1 MNKVSI
7 IVAILV
13 VLGVGGVVA
22 AIQLNNNDES
32 GTTNMNGTSM
42 DGMKSDSS
50 KSGTSMNMGE
60 QDLTAQKEVTMDIKD
75 FDFEKANIKIKV
87 GTKVTWT
94 NVDSARHNV
103 VIDGE
108 GEEGLGSE
116 LLAKGESY
124 SYTFT
129 KAGMTK
135 YLCEPHPYMKA
146 MINVVE

>member
-1 MNKVSI
+1 MNKSVI
-7 IVAILV
+7 IVAVLV
-13 VLGVGGVVA
+13 VLGIGGIVA
-22 AIQLNNNDES
+22 ATQLNKDSDNDSAMS
-32 GTTNMNGTSM
+32 GMSGMNADSKKSSSM
-42 DGMKSDSS
+42 DTMA
-50 KSGTSMNMGE
+50 E
-60 QDLTAQKEVTMDIKD
+60 QDLTSQKEVTMDIKD
-75 FDFEKANIKIKV
+75 FDFEKANIKVKV

-103 VIDGE
+103 IIDGE

-129 KAGMTK
+129 KVGMTK
-135 YLCEPHPYMKA
+135 YLCEPHPYMKG

>member
-1 MNKVSI
+1 MNKTSI
-7 IVAILV
+7 IVAVLV
-13 VLGVGGVVA
+13 VLGVGGVVLA
-22 AIQLNNNDES
+22 TQMGGNNETDS
-32 GTTNMNGTSM
+32 AMTDMGPMNTDSKMSDKSM
-42 DGMKSDSS
+42 S
-50 KSGTSMNMGE
+50 MGE
-60 QDLTAQKEVTMDIKD
+60 QDLTSQKEVTMNIQD

-94 NVDSARHNV
+94 NEDSARHNV

-135 YLCEPHPYMKA
+135 YLCEPHPYMKG

>member
-1 MNKVSI
+1 MNTDSKMS
-7 IVAILV
+7 
-13 VLGVGGVVA
+13 
-22 AIQLNNNDES
+22 DK
-32 GTTNMNGTSM
+32 SM
-42 DGMKSDSS
+42 S
-50 KSGTSMNMGE
+50 MGE
-60 QDLTAQKEVTMDIKD
+60 QDLTSQKEVTMNIQD

-94 NVDSARHNV
+94 NEDSARHNV

-135 YLCEPHPYMKA
+135 YLCEPHPYMKG

>member
-1 MNKVSI
+1 MKKSI
-7 IVAILV
+7 IVVV
-13 VLGVGGVVA
+13 VLAVLIIGGIVVA
-22 AIQLNNNDES
+22 MQMNTNTDSSMAGMNDMS
-32 GTTNMNGTSM
+32 
-42 DGMKSDSS
+42 DKDSS
-50 KSGTSMNMGE
+50 KMMNSGE
-60 QDLTAQKEVTMDIKD
+60 QDLTSQKEVTMDIKG

-108 GEEGLGSE
+108 GAEGLGSE

-124 SYTFT
+124 SFTFT
-129 KAGMTK
+129 EAGMTS
-135 YLCEPHPYMKA
+135 YLCEPHPYMKG

>member
-1 MNKVSI
+1 MNKTSI
-7 IVAILV
+7 IVAVLV
-13 VLGVGGVVA
+13 ILGVGGVVVA
-22 AIQLNNNDES
+22 TQMGGGKEADS
-32 GTTNMNGTSM
+32 TMTDMSSMNTEGQ
-42 DGMKSDSS
+42 KSDSS
-50 KSGTSMNMGE
+50 MSTGE
-60 QDLTAQKEVTMDIKD
+60 QDLTSQKEVTMNIQD

-94 NVDSARHNV
+94 NEDSARHNV

-129 KAGMTK
+129 KAGMTM
-135 YLCEPHPYMKA
+135 YLCEPHPYMKG